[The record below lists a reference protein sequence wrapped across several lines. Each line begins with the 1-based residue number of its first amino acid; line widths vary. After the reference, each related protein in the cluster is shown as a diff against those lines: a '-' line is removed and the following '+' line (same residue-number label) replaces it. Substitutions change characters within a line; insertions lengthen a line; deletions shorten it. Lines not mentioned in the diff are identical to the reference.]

1 MLGTLDVGKT
11 SNSQDGKSL
20 YRCRSP
26 RSKLSRPIMLSHT
39 ALLSL
44 LAAGAAAFPFN
55 VTEMTGDLVARQS
68 ISNSQT
74 GTNNGYYYSFWNAG
88 GGNVQYTNKAGGEYS
103 VSWQNCNNFV
113 GGKGWN
119 PGSSHTISYSGSFNP
134 GSNGYLSLYGWTKNP
149 LVEYY
154 VLENFGPYNPG
165 NGGQHK
171 GSFTSDGATYDIYE
185 SQRVNQPSIEGTSTF
200 NQYWS
205 IRSSKRTSGT
215 ITIGNHFAAWAKQ
228 GMNLGSH
235 DYQILAT
242 EGYQSSGSSDI
253 TLSAGGS
260 SGGGDGSSP
269 SPDPTTQPGTPEPT
283 SPPSGNPCGLNAEA
297 KGGPVPLAVP
307 KGLARLP
314 TNTIPSV
321 ARL

>member
-1 MLGTLDVGKT
+1 
-11 SNSQDGKSL
+11 
-20 YRCRSP
+20 
-26 RSKLSRPIMLSHT
+26 MLSHT
-39 ALLSL
+39 AILNL

-55 VTEMTGDLVARQS
+55 VTEMTGDLVSRQS

-119 PGSSHTISYSGSFNP
+119 PGSSHTITYSGSFNP

-165 NGGQHK
+165 SGGQHK

-215 ITIGNHFAAWAKQ
+215 ITIANHFAAWAKQ

-260 SGGGDGSSP
+260 SGGGGGSSDP
-269 SPDPTTQPGTPEPT
+269 SPTTQPGTSQPT
-283 SPPSGNPCGLNAEA
+283 SPPSGN
-297 KGGPVPLAVP
+297 
-307 KGLARLP
+307 
-314 TNTIPSV
+314 IPSNV
-321 ARL
+321 VMNQLTRQVPRAGRTSELN